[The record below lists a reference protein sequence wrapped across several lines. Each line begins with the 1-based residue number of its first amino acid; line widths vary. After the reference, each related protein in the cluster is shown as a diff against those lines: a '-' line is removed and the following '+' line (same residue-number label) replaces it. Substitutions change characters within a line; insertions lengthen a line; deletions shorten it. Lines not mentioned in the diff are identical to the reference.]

1 MKRLLWFAFLLSL
14 TLMTGGARAQDVL
27 GIAAVVND
35 KVISAYDLGMRLK
48 LVVVFSGLPN
58 TAETRQRLVPQVLRT
73 LIDEELK
80 RQEAKRRDVSVSE
93 PQ

>member
-1 MKRLLWFAFLLSL
+1 MKRLLGFSFLLSL
-14 TLMTGGARAQDVL
+14 TLMTGDARAQDVL

-48 LVVVFSGLPN
+48 LVVVFSDLPN
-58 TAETRQRLVPQVLRT
+58 TAETRQRLIPQVLRM

-80 RQEAKRRDVSVSE
+80 RQEAKRR
-93 PQ
+93 PGP